1 MYIHDAILIGTLCVT
16 IILNNFHSALSEVPT
31 SKAVAGVRVGLVGD
45 KYIVNPTSE
54 EMENSE
60 LDLMLAGTDSA
71 ILMIEV
77 ITTLACGQ
85 YHVRD
90 MIIEPKLAI
99 IGFCNSKANHA
110 HISVYALV

>member
-1 MYIHDAILIGTLCVT
+1 
-16 IILNNFHSALSEVPT
+16 VPT

-77 ITTLACGQ
+77 ITALACGQ
-85 YHVRD
+85 
-90 MIIEPKLAI
+90 
-99 IGFCNSKANHA
+99 
-110 HISVYALV
+110 

>member
-1 MYIHDAILIGTLCVT
+1 M
-16 IILNNFHSALSEVPT
+16 

-45 KYIVNPTSE
+45 KYIVNPTNE

-77 ITTLACGQ
+77 IT
-85 YHVRD
+85 
-90 MIIEPKLAI
+90 
-99 IGFCNSKANHA
+99 
-110 HISVYALV
+110 

>member
-1 MYIHDAILIGTLCVT
+1 
-16 IILNNFHSALSEVPT
+16 VPT
-31 SKAVAGVRVGLVGD
+31 SKAVAGVRVGLVGG

-77 ITTLACGQ
+77 ITALACGQ
-85 YHVRD
+85 
-90 MIIEPKLAI
+90 
-99 IGFCNSKANHA
+99 
-110 HISVYALV
+110 

>member
-1 MYIHDAILIGTLCVT
+1 MPVKTLCITV
-16 IILNNFHSALSEVPT
+16 ILNNLISSALSEVPM

-45 KYIVNPTSE
+45 KYIVNPTNE

-77 ITTLACGQ
+77 IT
-85 YHVRD
+85 
-90 MIIEPKLAI
+90 
-99 IGFCNSKANHA
+99 
-110 HISVYALV
+110 